1 MDLMRGLLAAMGF
14 DCSRRAKSTAQSS
27 QAEVTVVH
35 VARKESSPQTCSLSL
50 DLDTPHCQSCISYEA
65 RLQRLVC
72 GHFYCDQ
79 CRGCIIN
86 QAFKDIEGLSDYPC
100 PMCNSIR
107 QLGGTVPEPRLC
119 SNSPPTVSV
128 GFNDPSSPTSSP

>member
-1 MDLMRGLLAAMGF
+1 MDFMRGLLAAMGF

-27 QAEVTVVH
+27 PAEVTVAH
-35 VARKESSPQTCSLSL
+35 VAKKESSPQMCSLSL
-50 DLDTPHCQSCISYEA
+50 DLDPPHCQSCISYEA

-79 CRGCIIN
+79 CRGHIIN

-107 QLGGTVPEPRLC
+107 QLGGTVPEPQLR
-119 SNSPPTVSV
+119 SNSTPTVSV